1 MTTGVLPW
9 DELVKKLNL
18 NTGFFETSQYELD
31 KQMRVIAGNYDGAG
45 LSAGNMQYNFGTAN
59 RLTELFDYMFANY
72 ENKVEEAFGGNTPE
86 FQKFKEVC
94 TTYTRTQKVAW
105 GDEISI
111 KDADPNLD
119 RRKVSEPWVT
129 LIGNLMVVPECYSK
143 YAQMMDTYYLQD
155 ALFVFRQMSCTS
167 RMSLASFFDV
177 VINKGRYYPVNTLQ
191 VKFDEIDADTTLT
204 EAEKE
209 TQKIYQI
216 NYKGNEEEN
225 ALNDNSSTGFWTRR
239 GAMANMGGDYFGAL
253 YDPENQFDMNL
264 EPAMQEKVKGEPVQ
278 QPTNETVDLGLINV
292 ENLCKGGQPITSV
305 QLVGNV
311 SGDTIQPIAEPFTT
325 TKTPE
330 TQFRTNPN
338 GYGGIGTVTTLT
350 LDSNQPLWVDVRN
363 FVACKTYYTTDGSEP
378 SAQSNVLKDSLKFTA
393 NTTLK
398 TKTISIFGVAEETKT
413 LEITVSGAPS
423 EEIPQFWRYIRYTG
437 YGDQT
442 GVTSRLVE
450 LQAIRQG
457 VNLLLNKLPLAGY
470 PTPNGGAIEVATD
483 GTIAHVAGYPFWW
496 SGEGIPVLTY
506 DLGDWL
512 ALSSIT
518 VVGYSPNTDPRQTQ
532 FKIDVSAD
540 NATWYNVANY
550 ENNTTPQPEAGFGF
564 AVAFA

>member
-9 DELVKKLNL
+9 NELVKLLNL
-18 NTGFFETSQYELD
+18 NTGFFETSNYTLD
-31 KQMRVIAGNYDGAG
+31 TQMRVIAGNYDGAG
-45 LSAGNMQYNFGTAN
+45 LSAGNMQYNFGTAD
-59 RLTELFDYMFANY
+59 RLSELFSYMFANY
-72 ENKVEEAFGGNTPE
+72 ESKVEEAFGGNTPE
-86 FQKFKEVC
+86 FQEFKTVC

-105 GDEISI
+105 GDDISI
-111 KDADPNLD
+111 KSADPNLD

-129 LIGNLMVVPECYSK
+129 LIGNLMVVPECYAK

-155 ALFVFRQMSCTS
+155 ALFIFRQMPCTS
-167 RMSLASFFDV
+167 RMALASFFDV
-177 VINKGRYYPVNTLQ
+177 VINKGRYYPINLLQ
-191 VKFDEIDADTTLT
+191 LDFENIDADTTLT
-204 EAEKE
+204 DAEKE
-209 TQKIYQI
+209 AQKVYQI
-216 NYKGNEEEN
+216 NFRGNEEEN

-264 EPAMQEKVKGEPVQ
+264 EPALEEKVKAPQPQ
-278 QPTNETVDLGLINV
+278 QDQENVPLGVINV
-292 ENLCKGGQPITSV
+292 EDLCLGDKSISSITVGANL
-305 QLVGNV
+305 
-311 SGDTIQPIAEPFTT
+311 SGDTIQPIVEPFRTD
-325 TKTPE
+325 KAPQ

-338 GYGGIGTVTTLT
+338 SYSGIGTVSTLT
-350 LDSNQPLWVDVRN
+350 LDANQPLWCDVRN
-363 FVACKTYYTTDGSEP
+363 FVACKTYFTTDGSEP
-378 SAQSNVLKDSLKFTA
+378 SDQSEVLTDAFKFTE

-398 TKTISIFGVAEETKT
+398 AKTISIFGVAEETKT
-413 LEITVSGAPS
+413 LEITVTGAPS
-423 EEIPQFWRYIRYTG
+423 GEIPQFWRYIRYTG
-437 YGDQT
+437 HGDQT

-457 VNLLLNKLPLAGY
+457 VNLLLNKLPMAGY
-470 PTPNGGAIEVATD
+470 ATPNGGNIAVATD
-483 GTIAHVAGYPFWW
+483 GIIAHSAGYPLWW

-512 ALSSIT
+512 ALSSIL

-550 ENNTTPQPEAGFGF
+550 ENNTTVQPEAGFSF